1 MILLT
6 DYLINMKTF
15 LIVANLNKDINAAVA
30 NKVKDAIIK
39 NNAKAELVSYDIF
52 DNKDAKLIMKS
63 AKDAEAVIVVG
74 GDGTLI
80 RTARAINKAELPVIG
95 VNTGHL
101 GYLCEIGEDG
111 IESAVLSLI
120 NGDFTIEERM
130 MLKGEFDDGESRLS
144 LNDVVIYRSGELR
157 TISIDVYVDNQLLTT
172 IKGDGVVVSTPTGS
186 TGYSMSC
193 GGPIVDPSSQ
203 MIILTPCA
211 SHSLRSRSVVLK
223 SESKIAIKVSDHAGF
238 TYNGDIHVSFDG
250 EESLKI
256 DEGATISIAAA
267 KEKVRLIRLKKT
279 GFLELLYKKL
289 GD

>member
-1 MILLT
+1 
-6 DYLINMKTF
+6 MKTF
-15 LIVANLNKDINAAVA
+15 LIVANLNKDVNAVVA
-30 NKVKDAIIK
+30 NKVKNAITG
-39 NNAKAELVSYDIF
+39 NNAKAELVSFDIF

-63 AKDAEAVIVVG
+63 AEGAEAVIVVG

-80 RTARAINKAELPVIG
+80 RTARAINRLNLPVIG
-95 VNTGHL
+95 VNTGHI
-101 GYLCEIGEDG
+101 GYLCEIDEMRIDT
-111 IESAVLSLI
+111 AVLSLI
-120 NGDFTIEERM
+120 HGDFTIEERM
-130 MLKGEFDDGESRLS
+130 MLKGELEDGISRLS

-157 TISIDVYVDNQLLTT
+157 TITTDVYVDGQLLTS

-193 GGPIVDPSSQ
+193 GGPIVDPSSK
-203 MIILTPCA
+203 MIVLTPCA

-223 SESKIAIKVSDHAGF
+223 PESKIEIMVQDHAGF

-250 EESLKI
+250 EESMKLSEGARLKI
-256 DEGATISIAAA
+256 EVAD
-267 KEKVRLIRLKKT
+267 EKVRLIRLKKT

>member
-1 MILLT
+1 MTLLT

-30 NKVKDAIIK
+30 NKVKDAIVK

-111 IESAVLSLI
+111 IEPAVLSLI

-238 TYNGDIHVSFDG
+238 IYNGDIHVSFDG